1 MRVERIVCDV
11 CKKEHNAE
19 YLLPY
24 EWIRTLQRTA
34 PYGDEVERHFCSKV
48 CLSMWAQGEEGT
60 KTV

>member
-24 EWIRTLQRTA
+24 EWIRAFQRRDS
-34 PYGDEVERHFCSKV
+34 YGEENEQHFCSKA
-48 CLSMWAQGEEGT
+48 CLNTWTQGEEA
-60 KTV
+60 KSE